1 MSSLPEVHSPP
12 VGLGMSSLV
21 IGTIGLMLF
30 FLPVLGI
37 PISAFGLLFGLLGL
51 LVTLVGGRAGGGARL
66 RWTLAGIAVSCL
78 GLAVN
83 IAIAYAPGLPGAMP
97 GRFGRGVVAVA
108 GTAPVPTSPGALPCV
123 KMTVIS
129 HA

>member
-1 MSSLPEVHSPP
+1 MSPLPEPHNPP
-12 VGLGMSSLV
+12 IAFGMSSVV

-37 PISAFGLLFGLLGL
+37 PLSAFGLLFGLLGL
-51 LVTLVGGRAGGGARL
+51 LAAFFGGRAGGGVLL

-83 IAIAYAPGLPGAMP
+83 VAIAYAPAGYLPG
-97 GRFGRGVVAVA
+97 RE
-108 GTAPVPTSPGALPCV
+108 VPQLWQSSPDRPYVPPPERLQGPP
-123 KMTVIS
+123 S
-129 HA
+129 

>member
-1 MSSLPEVHSPP
+1 MSTLPEVHSPP
-12 VGLGMSSLV
+12 IALGMSSLV

-37 PISAFGLLFGLLGL
+37 PLSAFGLFFGILGL
-51 LVTLVGGRAGGGARL
+51 LAMFVGGKARSGTIV

-83 IAIAYAPGLPGAMP
+83 VAIAYAPAGYLPG
-97 GRFGRGVVAVA
+97 RD
-108 GTAPVPTSPGALPCV
+108 VPRLWQTPPDRPYVPPPAR
-123 KMTVIS
+123 
-129 HA
+129 

>member
-37 PISAFGLLFGLLGL
+37 PITAFGLLFGLLGVL
-51 LVTLVGGRAGGGARL
+51 TALFGRAGGGARL

-83 IAIAYAPGLPGAMP
+83 IAIAYAPAGYLPG
-97 GRFGRGVVAVA
+97 RD
-108 GTAPVPTSPGALPCV
+108 VPQMWQLPPDRPYV
-123 KMTVIS
+123 PPP
-129 HA
+129 AR